1 MLFSRK
7 DKRNSKKPTRINS
20 ALDAAGPG
28 PERDDT
34 DGITIAITYPDRRYQ
49 DSKAAMPSDENVI
62 EAKNWVDYNMK

>member
-1 MLFSRK
+1 MLFHRK
-7 DKRNSKKPTRINS
+7 NKQNPKKRTKINS

-62 EAKNWVDYNMK
+62 EAKNWVDYNIK